1 MKNMTGSPNEKQRR
15 CDYCGEFIA
24 LLYCRADSAK
34 LCLFCDRKVHFPNQ
48 LFSKHSRTQLCDG
61 CGDSPAS
68 VLCFAENSVLC
79 HYCDCQIHNNHLLS
93 QEHQRRP
100 LEGFSGCPSV
110 TQMLMI
116 LGLTEKSLHST
127 EGGSSHEDGL
137 FDSHMWHAPSVV
149 GLEYLI
155 ASSASSHKNRNGACG
170 SKKEEILSQL
180 RELIK
185 MEPDFIHG
193 EVDADRELK
202 IENLSTDFERNAE
215 ANMFPSYE
223 AGVFCWHGESSDR
236 ANQIVPS
243 DTSMN
248 DYNDLISSKDPS
260 FSIPAT
266 HSYCNN
272 QGKSSIYFM
281 AENSSPTPKA
291 TPYELTSHERDSALL
306 RYREKK
312 KTRRYDKHIR
322 YESRKVRAESRM
334 RIKVHLNMTLQG
346 DKGKLKS

>member
-1 MKNMTGSPNEKQRR
+1 MSAYPNQRQR
-15 CDYCGEFIA
+15 TCDYCGDFKA

-34 LCLFCDRKVHFPNQ
+34 LCFFCDRKIHFPNQ
-48 LFSKHSRTQLCDG
+48 LFSKHSRTHLCDG

-68 VLCFAENSVLC
+68 VLCYSENSVFC
-79 HYCDCQIHNNHLLS
+79 HNCDCQNHNNRMLS

-116 LGLTEKSLHST
+116 LDLTEKSLLST
-127 EGGSSHEDGL
+127 EGRSSHDDGL
-137 FDSHMWHAPSVV
+137 SELHVWNAPSVF
-149 GLEYLI
+149 GFEDLI
-155 ASSASSHKNRNGACG
+155 ASSSYKNHKGACG
-170 SKKEEILSQL
+170 RQKEEILSQL
-180 RELIK
+180 RELVK
-185 MEPDFIHG
+185 LEPDLTHG
-193 EVDADRELK
+193 EVEAEPQLQF
-202 IENLSTDFERNAE
+202 ENLSTGFERDIE

-243 DTSMN
+243 DTSVS
-248 DYNDLISSKDPS
+248 DYSELASAKDPS
-260 FSIPAT
+260 FTIPAT
-266 HSYCNN
+266 HTYCNN
-272 QGKSSIYFM
+272 QGKPSNYFK
-281 AENSSPTPKA
+281 AENLSPTPKA

-334 RIKVHLNMTLQG
+334 RV
-346 DKGKLKS
+346 KGRFVKDETQK